1 MKSIKTTIPDIGVT
15 VIGHGHHG
23 IRVLMGY
30 GKIVRDISDMLSD
43 DIIEALTEELME
55 SEDPLGIDVDIEEQ
69 ESR

>member
-1 MKSIKTTIPDIGVT
+1 MKSIKTTIPDI
-15 VIGHGHHG
+15 
-23 IRVLMGY
+23 
-30 GKIVRDISDMLSD
+30 DMLSD